1 MNQYLRAFGGED
13 GEEHEKI
20 LLMQS
25 LQLCLFIVAVYGGGY
40 VMRYMQGPALVAE
53 ILVGLLFLNMG
64 WFPDTGG
71 ETNHF
76 AEAFVAL
83 GQVGLLLMIFDGGV
97 HMDLAMLRKV
107 GGRAVMLAVTGCFVP
122 VLLVW
127 AVFQF
132 GFGYDQLASIAA
144 GTALS
149 STAIGFTVQVLN
161 DNNILQTYLGQLIMA
176 GAMLDDVISLILLAM
191 LNGMKPGHK
200 MTAMTI
206 LLPLIASAAVMIC
219 GYVIRMIF
227 VFIDGKTGLTDR
239 LTPEETV
246 QVERKRVFV
255 YIVGM
260 LLAAIGVV
268 WLADFVNSSYLLG
281 AFMSGMI
288 ATTWPHFTDVWD
300 ELCEPVLP
308 WLCRCFFACTVGFAV
323 PVAALAG
330 GAPWLIVATIAIAMF
345 SKFVTGIFAASPRD
359 PNFLAHTMQV
369 GTAMIGRGELGFVQI
384 QSALQAGILGNVA
397 DVKTQNA
404 FGAIVWALLI
414 ASLAGPVLFRFT
426 LKMKPKEADG
436 PKESFVLAYNSGD
449 VQDTEAGLPRLLA
462 NTAVVDGAVKKE
474 KPADA
479 GAQPDRKSVV

>member
-1 MNQYLRAFGGED
+1 MNLQAFGGEG
-13 GEEHEKI
+13 GEADHEKVV
-20 LLMQS
+20 LMQS
-25 LQLCLFIVAVYGGGY
+25 LQLCLFILSVYGGGY
-40 VMRYMQGPALVAE
+40 LMRYMQGPALVAE
-53 ILVGLLFLNMG
+53 ILVGLLFKSMH
-64 WFPDTGG
+64 WFPDAGG
-71 ETNHF
+71 F
-76 AEAFVAL
+76 DEAFVAL

-107 GGRAVMLAVTGCFVP
+107 GARAVMLAVTGCFVP

-127 AVFQF
+127 VVFQF
-132 GFGYDQLASIAA
+132 GFGYEQLPAIAA

-161 DNNILQTYLGQLIMA
+161 DNGILQTYLGQLIMA

-191 LNGMKPGHK
+191 LNGMKTGHV
-200 MTAMTI
+200 TAMDI
-206 LLPLIASAAVMIC
+206 ILPLLTSAAVMVC
-219 GYVIRMIF
+219 GFVVRMVF
-227 VFIDGKTGLTDR
+227 VCIDSKTKLTDR

-260 LLAAIGVV
+260 LLAAIGVT

-288 ATTWPHFTDVWD
+288 ATTWPHFQDVWD

-323 PVAALAG
+323 PVKALAG

-345 SKFVTGIFAASPRD
+345 SKFITGVFAAGPRD
-359 PNFLAHTMQV
+359 PNFLAYSMQV

-384 QSALQAGILGNVA
+384 DAAFKGGILGIP
-397 DVKTQNA
+397 DEPMTQNA

-414 ASLAGPVLFRFT
+414 ASLAGPVLFRLT
-426 LKMKPKEADG
+426 LKMQPRASEADG
-436 PKESFVLAYNSGD
+436 PKESFVLTYNSGN

-462 NTAVVDGAVKKE
+462 NTAVVDTGAVKKE
-474 KPADA
+474 KLADTDA
-479 GAQPDRKSVV
+479 SSGQPVC